1 MAEIRYIDAINQ
13 AHHEEFARDDRV
25 LVMGEDVGRKGGVFG
40 ATMGLY
46 EKFGP
51 ERVIDTPLAE
61 SSIAGVAI
69 GMAANGL
76 FPIAEFQFA
85 DFIHPA
91 FNQIVSEAARMRY
104 RSNNAFGCPVV
115 FRAPWGG
122 SHGTALYHSQS
133 IEAFYAHVPGM
144 KVVAPYTPYDAK
156 GLLKAAVRDPDPVL
170 FLEHKRMYRTVR
182 GEVPEGD
189 FTVPIG
195 PATVRREGTDL
206 SIFAYGWMLHES
218 LGAAETAAKEG
229 VSAEVVDLR
238 TLKPLDTE
246 TILNSVRKTN
256 RALIVYE
263 DNEFCGYGAEVAALI
278 AEEAFADLD
287 APVIR
292 LAAPDVPGIPF
303 AKPLE
308 EWFFIDQEK
317 ILEAIRRLAAH

>member
-13 AHHEEFARDDRV
+13 AHHEEFARDERV
-25 LVMGEDVGRKGGVFG
+25 VVLGEDVGRKGGVFG
-40 ATMGLY
+40 VTAGLLD
-46 EKFGP
+46 KFG
-51 ERVIDTPLAE
+51 EARVIDAPLAE

-76 FPIAEFQFA
+76 LPIAEFQFA

-115 FRAPWGG
+115 FRTPWGG

-133 IEAFYAHVPGM
+133 IEAFYSHVPGI
-144 KVVAPYTPYDAK
+144 KVVAPSTPADAK
-156 GLLKAAVRDPDPVL
+156 GLFKSAVRDPDPVL
-170 FLEHKRMYRTVR
+170 FLEHKRMYRIVK
-182 GEVPEGD
+182 GEIPEGE
-189 FTVPIG
+189 FTTPIG
-195 PATVRREGTDL
+195 PSVVRRQGADL

-218 LGAAETAAKEG
+218 LQAAEMVAADG
-229 VSAEVVDLR
+229 VDAEVVDVR
-238 TLKPLDTE
+238 TLVPLDKG
-246 TILNSVRKTN
+246 TILRSVGKTN

-263 DNEFCGYGAEVAALI
+263 DNRFCGYGAEIAALI
-278 AEEAFADLD
+278 AEEAFYDLD

-292 LAAPDVPGIPF
+292 LGGPDVPGIPF

-308 EWFFIDQEK
+308 EWFFIGRHK
-317 ILEAIRRLAAH
+317 IADAIRALAAL

>member
-13 AHHEEFARDDRV
+13 AHHEEFARDERV

-40 ATMGLY
+40 ATMGLH

-61 SSIAGVAI
+61 SSIAGIAI

-76 FPIAEFQFA
+76 LPIAEFQFA

-144 KVVAPYTPYDAK
+144 KVVAPSTPYDAK
-156 GLLKAAVRDPDPVL
+156 GMLKAAVRDPDPVL

-189 FTVPIG
+189 YTVPIG
-195 PATVRREGTDL
+195 PAEVRRQGTDL
-206 SIFAYGWMLHES
+206 SILAYGWMLHES
-218 LGAAETAAKEG
+218 LGAAETAAAEDID
-229 VSAEVVDLR
+229 VEVVDLR
-238 TLKPLDTE
+238 TLKPLDKN
-246 TILNSVRKTN
+246 TILKSVAKTN

-263 DNEFCGYGAEVAALI
+263 DNEFCGYGAEVAAII
-278 AEEAFADLD
+278 AEEAFANLD

-308 EWFFIDQEK
+308 EWFSVDQEK
-317 ILEAIRRLAAH
+317 ILAAIRTLAAY

>member
-13 AHHEEFARDDRV
+13 AHHEEMARDERV

-40 ATMGLY
+40 ATMGLL
-46 EKFGP
+46 EKFG
-51 ERVIDTPLAE
+51 EGRVIDTPLAE

-76 FPIAEFQFA
+76 LPIAEFQFA
-85 DFIHPA
+85 DFSHPA

-115 FRAPWGG
+115 FRAPYGG

-133 IEAFYAHVPGM
+133 IEAFYSHVPGL

-156 GLLKAAVRDPDPVL
+156 GILKSAIRDPDPVM
-170 FLEHKRMYRTVR
+170 FLEHKRMYRIVR

-189 FTVPIG
+189 YTVPIG
-195 PATVRREGTDL
+195 PAVVRREGGDL
-206 SIFAYGWMLHES
+206 SLFAYGWMLHQS
-218 LGAAETAAKEG
+218 LAAAEQAAQEG
-229 VSAEVVDLR
+229 IDVEVVDLR
-238 TLKPLDTE
+238 TLKPLDKE
-246 TILNSVRKTN
+246 TILRSVAKTN

-263 DNEFCGYGAEVAALI
+263 DNRFLGYGAEVAAI
-278 AEEAFADLD
+278 VAEEAFSDLD
-287 APVIR
+287 APVLR
-292 LAAPDVPGIPF
+292 LAGPDVPGIPF

-308 EWFFIDQEK
+308 EWFSIDQEK
-317 ILEAIRRLAAH
+317 IIQAIRRLAAY

>member
-13 AHHEEFARDDRV
+13 AHHEEFARDERV

-40 ATMGLY
+40 ATMGLH

-61 SSIAGVAI
+61 SSIAGLAI
-69 GMAANGL
+69 GMAVNGL
-76 FPIAEFQFA
+76 LPIAEFQFA

-115 FRAPWGG
+115 FRTPYGG

-144 KVVAPYTPYDAK
+144 KVLAPSTPYDAK
-156 GLLKAAVRDPDPVL
+156 GMLKAAIRDPDPVL
-170 FLEHKRMYRTVR
+170 YLEHKRMYRLVR

-189 FTVPIG
+189 YTVPIG
-195 PATVRREGTDL
+195 PAAVRRQGSDL

-218 LGAAETAAKEG
+218 LAAAEQASGEG
-229 VSAEVVDLR
+229 IDAEVVDLR

-246 TILNSVRKTN
+246 TILRSVAKTN

-263 DNEFCGYGAEVAALI
+263 DNEFCGYGAEVAAII
-278 AEEAFADLD
+278 AEDAFADLD
-287 APVIR
+287 APIMR

-317 ILEAIRRLAAH
+317 ILEAVRRLAAY

>member
-1 MAEIRYIDAINQ
+1 MGEIRYIDAINQ
-13 AHHEEFARDDRV
+13 AHHEEFARDERV

-40 ATMGLY
+40 ATMGLH

-61 SSIAGVAI
+61 SSIAGIAI

-76 FPIAEFQFA
+76 LPIAEFQFA

-144 KVVAPYTPYDAK
+144 KVVAPSTPYDAK
-156 GLLKAAVRDPDPVL
+156 GMLKAAVRDPDPVL

-189 FTVPIG
+189 YTVPIG
-195 PATVRREGTDL
+195 PAEVRRQGTDL
-206 SIFAYGWMLHES
+206 SILAYGWMLHES
-218 LGAAETAAKEG
+218 LGAAETAAAEDID
-229 VSAEVVDLR
+229 VEVVDLR
-238 TLKPLDTE
+238 TLKPLDKN
-246 TILNSVRKTN
+246 TILKSVAKTN

-263 DNEFCGYGAEVAALI
+263 DNEFCGYGAEVAAII
-278 AEEAFADLD
+278 AEEAFANLD

-308 EWFFIDQEK
+308 EWFSVDQEK
-317 ILEAIRRLAAH
+317 ILAAIRTLAAY

>member
-13 AHHEEFARDDRV
+13 AHHEEMARDERV

-40 ATMGLY
+40 ATMGLL
-46 EKFGP
+46 EKFG
-51 ERVIDTPLAE
+51 EGRVIDTPLAE

-76 FPIAEFQFA
+76 VPIAEFQFA
-85 DFIHPA
+85 DFSHPA

-115 FRAPWGG
+115 FRAPYGG

-133 IEAFYAHVPGM
+133 IEAFYAHVPGL

-156 GLLKAAVRDPDPVL
+156 GILKSAVRDPDPVL
-170 FLEHKRMYRTVR
+170 FLEHKRMYRIVR

-189 FTVPIG
+189 YTVPIG
-195 PATVRREGTDL
+195 PAVVRREGGDL
-206 SIFAYGWMLHES
+206 SLFAYGWMLHES
-218 LGAAETAAKEG
+218 LAGAEQAAQEG
-229 VSAEVVDLR
+229 IDVEVVDLR
-238 TLKPLDTE
+238 TLKPLDKE
-246 TILNSVRKTN
+246 TILRSVAKTN

-263 DNEFCGYGAEVAALI
+263 DNRFLGYGAEVAAII
-278 AEEAFADLD
+278 AEEGFSDLD
-287 APVIR
+287 APVLR
-292 LAAPDVPGIPF
+292 LAGPDVPGVPF

-308 EWFFIDQEK
+308 EWFSIDQEK
-317 ILEAIRRLAAH
+317 IIQAIRRLAAY

>member
-13 AHHEEFARDDRV
+13 AHHEEFARDERV

-46 EKFGP
+46 DKFGP
-51 ERVIDTPLAE
+51 DRVIDTPLAE

-76 FPIAEFQFA
+76 LPIAEFQFA

-115 FRAPWGG
+115 LRAPYGG

-133 IEAFYAHVPGM
+133 IEAFYAHVPGI
-144 KVVAPYTPYDAK
+144 KVVAPSTPYDAK
-156 GLLKAAVRDPDPVL
+156 GMLKAAVRDPDPVL
-170 FLEHKRMYRTVR
+170 FLEHKRMYRLVR

-189 FTVPIG
+189 YTVAIG
-195 PATVRREGTDL
+195 PAELRREGTDL

-218 LGAAETAAKEG
+218 LGAAETAGAEG
-229 VSAEVVDLR
+229 ISAEVVDLR

-246 TILNSVRKTN
+246 TILTSVRKTN

-287 APVIR
+287 APVMR
-292 LAAPDVPGIPF
+292 LAGPDVPGIPF

-308 EWFFIDQEK
+308 EWFFIGQEK
-317 ILEAIRRLAAH
+317 ILAAIRRLAAY